1 MFSIIKNDNNLSMFL
16 SIKQFKIF
24 LAVIKEN
31 YFSSAENRL
40 KNTQSEISML
50 VQNLELSFS
59 KKYIKKIYESNGRKS
74 YT

>member
-16 SIKQFKIF
+16 LIKQFKIF